1 MKQSTKYSPIS
12 VHLTKKQNVL
22 LNERQLL
29 DVEIRQVESELE
41 ELLVEL
47 AWLHVLHFL
56 EGRLANQV
64 QAGGNVLGR
73 TDADNIGLNKTIFFS
88 LVSLIIEIRKEKLSR
103 LLIKLVWT
111 KTKFIFFEA
120 GATFDNSFFDNCF
133 VFLRQCKKRS
143 FLEVIFLPVTGRS
156 KN

>member
-47 AWLHVLHFL
+47 A
-56 EGRLANQV
+56 
-64 QAGGNVLGR
+64 
-73 TDADNIGLNKTIFFS
+73 
-88 LVSLIIEIRKEKLSR
+88 
-103 LLIKLVWT
+103 
-111 KTKFIFFEA
+111 
-120 GATFDNSFFDNCF
+120 
-133 VFLRQCKKRS
+133 
-143 FLEVIFLPVTGRS
+143 
-156 KN
+156 